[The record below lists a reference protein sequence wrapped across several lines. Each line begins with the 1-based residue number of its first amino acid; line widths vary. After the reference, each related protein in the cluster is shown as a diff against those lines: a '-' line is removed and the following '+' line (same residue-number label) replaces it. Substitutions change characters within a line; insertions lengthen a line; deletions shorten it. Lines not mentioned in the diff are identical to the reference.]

1 MLGIGLRLGGSGP
14 PVAAYR
20 AMPELF
26 AAPTVTFIG
35 ASLEAQGAG
44 SGPEASTRTAQYA
57 AALGFA
63 GAIRSY
69 AVSGQQNDGILSRYY
84 AARADNAATAGRNVY
99 IVHANG
105 NDITASRPFPNAED
119 AIRASQRAIFQAVRA
134 VPGDVLAPVLTSKR
148 LYVSDPAVVQG
159 DAASEA
165 FGSKPYNDAIALPLM
180 REFAPAF
187 LLPGGEAALDG
198 YRVIERH
205 PFLLS
210 SDGIHLEQNLRSR
223 WTEILLA
230 LLAARTLGRR
240 PSDSRAGRSMMFRL
254 TGGNWNHL
262 PAAGK
267 TRNELVA
274 SGNSFAARLWD
285 GDLDPFVSVGLSSP
299 AFATTGNGAGTFGR
313 LADARFRDAATMTAM
328 AYAEGGATITLVFRN
343 LTPGDRV
350 RVGVA
355 ASRASNDTMRRGR
368 YVLNGGEAI
377 TVNAANNAASNQGSF
392 APVTVPPSGELTLTA
407 TGDGAGQI
415 AYLNAVILDFEK
427 GTA

>member
-1 MLGIGLRLGGSGP
+1 MLGIGIGVGRGGL
-14 PVAAYR
+14 PVAAYLP
-20 AMPELF
+20 MPGLWT
-26 AAPTVTFIG
+26 APTITFIG

-44 SGPEASTRTAQYA
+44 NGPEATPRTAQYA
-57 AALGFA
+57 AALGFV

-84 AARADNAATAGRNVY
+84 AAREGNAATAGRNVY

-105 NDITASRPFPNAED
+105 NDITASRPFPNAETT
-119 AIRASQRAIFQAVRA
+119 IRDSQRAIFQAVGG

-148 LYVSDPAVVQG
+148 LYVSDPVVAQG
-159 DAASEA
+159 DSSTDG
-165 FGSKPYNDAIALPLM
+165 FGSKPYNDAVALPLM
-180 REFAPAF
+180 RQYAPAF
-187 LLPGGEAALDG
+187 LLPNGEAALDG

-210 SDGIHLEQNLRSR
+210 SDGIHLEPNLRSR

-230 LLAARTLGRR
+230 LLAARALGRR
-240 PSDSRAGRSMMFRL
+240 YDDSRAGRSLVFRML
-254 TGGNWNHL
+254 GGSWNHL

-267 TRNELVA
+267 LRNEIVG
-274 SGNSFAARLWD
+274 SGNSFAARFWD

-299 AFATTGNGAGTFGR
+299 AFATTGNGSGTFGR
-313 LADARFRDAATMTAM
+313 LSDPRFRDAATMTAM
-328 AYAEGGATITLVFRN
+328 AYAEGGATITMIVRN

-350 RVGVA
+350 RVSLA
-355 ASRASNDTMRRGR
+355 ASRAANDTMRRGR

-377 TVNAANNAASNQGSF
+377 TVNAANNAPTNQGSF
-392 APVTVPPSGELTLTA
+392 AAVTVPPSGELVLTA

-415 AYLNAVILDFEK
+415 AYLNAVALDFEK
-427 GTA
+427 TA